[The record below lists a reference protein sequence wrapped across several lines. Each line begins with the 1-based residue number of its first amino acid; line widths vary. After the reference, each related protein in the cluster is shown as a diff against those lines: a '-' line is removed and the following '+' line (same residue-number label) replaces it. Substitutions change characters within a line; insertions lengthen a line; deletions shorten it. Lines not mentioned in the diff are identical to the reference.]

1 MYNKDVFFGGFM
13 REIIVFIVCFL
24 IVLFFYEIIFVIP
37 MKKYRAN
44 KSKRK
49 KEKKELAEIRYLVY
63 KYKLDL
69 EKVNY
74 NQLLQIVALTS
85 SLDITIIVTIISF
98 TDSYLLSL
106 VLCVI
111 LVIPIIMIS
120 FWLVFRFYK
129 KRGMIKDV

>member
-1 MYNKDVFFGGFM
+1 MKEV
-13 REIIVFIVCFL
+13 IVFIVCFL
-24 IVLFFYEIIFVIP
+24 IVLFFYEMIFVVP

-44 KSKRK
+44 KGKKK

-69 EKVNY
+69 KKVNY
-74 NQLLQIVALTS
+74 NQLLPLVALTS

-98 TDSYLLSL
+98 IDSYLLSL
-106 VLCVI
+106 LLCLV

-120 FWLVFRFYK
+120 YWFVFRFYK

>member
-1 MYNKDVFFGGFM
+1 
-13 REIIVFIVCFL
+13 
-24 IVLFFYEIIFVIP
+24 

-49 KEKKELAEIRYLVY
+49 KEKKELAEIRYLIY

-69 EKVNY
+69 KKVNY

-98 TDSYLLSL
+98 IDSYLLSL
-106 VLCVI
+106 VLCMI

-120 FWLVFRFYK
+120 YWLVFKFYK

>member
-1 MYNKDVFFGGFM
+1 MKEVV
-13 REIIVFIVCFL
+13 VFIVCFL
-24 IVLFFYEIIFVIP
+24 IVLFFYEMIFVVP
-37 MKKYRAN
+37 MKKYRTN
-44 KSKRK
+44 KGKKK

-69 EKVNY
+69 KKVNY

-98 TDSYLLSL
+98 IDSYLLSL
-106 VLCVI
+106 LLCLV

-120 FWLVFRFYK
+120 YWFVFRFYK

>member
-106 VLCVI
+106 VLCMI

>member
-1 MYNKDVFFGGFM
+1 M

-106 VLCVI
+106 VLCMI

>member
-49 KEKKELAEIRYLVY
+49 KEKKV
-63 KYKLDL
+63 
-69 EKVNY
+69 
-74 NQLLQIVALTS
+74 
-85 SLDITIIVTIISF
+85 
-98 TDSYLLSL
+98 
-106 VLCVI
+106 
-111 LVIPIIMIS
+111 
-120 FWLVFRFYK
+120 
-129 KRGMIKDV
+129 